1 MEMKSNKFK
10 DSILLYLKGISMG
23 AADVVPGVSGG
34 TMAFILGIYE
44 ELIHSIH
51 TVTSFETIKRALKL
65 DFKYMKELPWK
76 FLLTLGAGIFSSIIL
91 LAKLIQFMLL
101 NYPEMLWGFF
111 FGLVAASIF
120 TVIDRVNSW
129 NIKSYV
135 SLILGTIFAFLVIS
149 IVPTETPNN
158 PFFLFLCG
166 AIAICAMI
174 LPGISGSFLLVIL
187 GKYKYILSALTTSI
201 TALKELNLSL
211 FVDNVLVLVYVGF
224 GAIFGLGSFVKLL
237 DVLFKKFH
245 DLTVATLIGFMMG
258 SLWKIWP
265 WKEVVSTYT
274 DRHGVL
280 KPLVEKNIFPSIDS
294 GFFITIALMV
304 FAFVLIVSVDKI
316 VRKKTIED

>member
-1 MEMKSNKFK
+1 
-10 DSILLYLKGISMG
+10 
-23 AADVVPGVSGG
+23 
-34 TMAFILGIYE
+34 
-44 ELIHSIH
+44 
-51 TVTSFETIKRALKL
+51 
-65 DFKYMKELPWK
+65 MKELPWK

-280 KPLVEKNIFPSIDS
+280 KPLVEKNMFPSIDS
-294 GFFITIALMV
+294 SFFITIALMV